1 MSNLLLMISSF
12 PTAIFT
18 FVLGV
23 AVLYWIFALF
33 GFVEIDALDVDVP
46 ELDGQMS
53 LNAHGE
59 HTFAE
64 MFSGLLMKLGL
75 NGVPLTIVISFIA
88 LAGWMISYYISLFS
102 VTLFGHGWIRY
113 ITGIPIFFASLY
125 AAVLIT
131 AQVIKPLRKFFAK
144 AEQQIQKVILGQTAV
159 VRSSRVDQDFGEAF
173 LDDGGAGLIL
183 KVRTIG
189 GTQFHHGDKVVLLEY
204 DANKNSYR
212 VISEEE
218 FLGKDIN

>member
-53 LNAHGE
+53 LNAQGE

-102 VTLFGHGWIRY
+102 VTLFGYGWIRY

-125 AAVLIT
+125 AAVLVT

-159 VRSSRVDQDFGEAF
+159 VRSSRVDKDFGEAF

-183 KVRTIG
+183 KVRATNDV
-189 GTQFHHGDKVVLLEY
+189 QFHHGDKVVLLEY
-204 DANKNSYR
+204 DPNKNIYR

-218 FLGKDIN
+218 FLGKEIN

>member
-18 FVLGV
+18 FVLGI

-33 GFVEIDALDVDVP
+33 GFVEIDALDVDIP

-53 LNAHGE
+53 LNAQGD

-75 NGVPLTIVISFIA
+75 NGVPLTIVISCIA

-125 AAVLIT
+125 AAMLIT

-212 VISEEE
+212 VISEED

>member
-1 MSNLLLMISSF
+1 MSSLLLMISSF

-18 FVLGV
+18 FVLGI

-33 GFVEIDALDVDVP
+33 GFVEIDALDVDIP

-53 LNAHGE
+53 LNAQGD

-113 ITGIPIFFASLY
+113 ITGIPILFASLY

-183 KVRTIG
+183 KVRSMSNI
-189 GTQFHHGDKVVLLEY
+189 QFHHGDKVVLLEY
-204 DANKNSYR
+204 DANKNTYN

-218 FLGKDIN
+218 FLGKAIN

>member
-12 PTAIFT
+12 PTAVFT
-18 FVLGV
+18 FVLGI

-53 LNAHGE
+53 LNAQGE

-144 AEQQIQKVILGQTAV
+144 AEQQIQKVILGQAAV

-183 KVRTIG
+183 KVRAIG
-189 GTQFHHGDKVVLLEY
+189 GAQFHHGDKVVLLEY

-218 FLGKDIN
+218 FLGKEIN

>member
-1 MSNLLLMISSF
+1 MSDLLLMISSF

-18 FVLGV
+18 FVLGI

-53 LNAHGE
+53 LNAQGE

-102 VTLFGHGWIRY
+102 VTLFGYGWIRY
-113 ITGIPIFFASLY
+113 VTGIPIFVASLY
-125 AAVLIT
+125 VAVLLT

-159 VRSSRVDQDFGEAF
+159 VRSSKVGRDFGEAF

-183 KVRTIG
+183 KVRT
-189 GTQFHHGDKVVLLEY
+189 TNDVNFYCGDKVVLLEY
-204 DANKNSYR
+204 DANKNIYR

-218 FLGKDIN
+218 FLGNK

>member
-18 FVLGV
+18 FVLGI

-33 GFVEIDALDVDVP
+33 GFVEIDALDVDIP

-53 LNAHGE
+53 LNAQGD

-113 ITGIPIFFASLY
+113 ITGIPVFFASLY

-183 KVRTIG
+183 KVRAIG

-218 FLGKDIN
+218 FLGKERN

>member
-1 MSNLLLMISSF
+1 MSDLLLMISSF

-18 FVLGV
+18 FFLGI
-23 AVLYWIFALF
+23 AILYWIFALF
-33 GFVEIDALDVDVP
+33 GFIEIDALDVDIP

-53 LNAHGE
+53 LNAQGE

-102 VTLFGHGWIRY
+102 VTLFGHGWVRY
-113 ITGIPIFFASLY
+113 LTGIPIFFGSLY
-125 AAVLIT
+125 LSVLIT

-144 AEQQIQKVILGQTAV
+144 AEQQIQKVILGQTAI

-183 KVRTIG
+183 KVRSMSSVG
-189 GTQFHHGDKVVLLEY
+189 FHHGDKVVLLEY
-204 DANKNSYR
+204 DANKNTYN
-212 VISEEE
+212 VISEKE
-218 FLGKDIN
+218 FLGKETN

>member
-18 FVLGV
+18 FVLGI

-33 GFVEIDALDVDVP
+33 GFVEIDALDVDIP

-53 LNAHGE
+53 LNAQGD

-159 VRSSRVDQDFGEAF
+159 VRSSRVDQNFGEAF

-183 KVRTIG
+183 KVTAIG

-218 FLGKDIN
+218 FLGKERN